1 MKSDNTKD
9 SIPNNVIDM
18 TERIPSQLDRLGLS
32 GLKVRFDLEH
42 AKIAVSTS
50 LLSIVIL
57 VTLANNNLMTSINPE
72 LVPMDEAVSGSR
84 GSRGIASVPGG
95 NQVASALPEDPQLI
109 KNLAQRGLGPLASV
123 GQTPSALDRLA
134 FGFFE
139 GKYAVRLHAGK
150 IREIEFS
157 SESNVSD
164 AKEVANPLRF
174 LENQRDLLPE
184 FARTVKVGDSRDGAD
199 HIKTF
204 ELVNEVSI
212 PVAKVEFRVNDESRL
227 LGLRVT
233 PAENVAK

>member
-1 MKSDNTKD
+1 MKSDN
-9 SIPNNVIDM
+9 SNGSVPNNVIDM
-18 TERIPSQLDRLGLS
+18 TERIPSPLDRLGLS

-57 VTLANNNLMTSINPE
+57 VTLANNNLMTSINPVV
-72 LVPMDEAVSGSR
+72 VPIDEAVPNSR
-84 GSRGIASVPGG
+84 GLRGIASVPGAD
-95 NQVASALPEDPQLI
+95 QVASAIPEDPLLV
-109 KNLAQRGLGPLASV
+109 KTLARRGLGPTASV
-123 GQTPSALDRLA
+123 GQSPSALDRLA

-164 AKEVANPLRF
+164 AKEIINPLKF
-174 LENQRDLLPE
+174 LETQRDLLPE

-199 HIKTF
+199 QIKTF

-212 PVAKVEFRVNDESRL
+212 PVAKVEFRVTDESRL
-227 LGLRVT
+227 LGMRVT
-233 PAENVAK
+233 PATDIAK

>member
-1 MKSDNTKD
+1 MKSDNSKGN
-9 SIPNNVIDM
+9 IPNNVIDM
-18 TERIPSQLDRLGLS
+18 TERIPSAIDRLGLS

-57 VTLANNNLMTSINPE
+57 VTLANNNLMTSINPVVTP
-72 LVPMDEAVSGSR
+72 LDEAVPSSR
-84 GSRGIASVPGG
+84 GSRGIASVPGA
-95 NQVASALPEDPQLI
+95 NQVAAAIPEYPQLV
-109 KNLAQRGLGPLASV
+109 KALARRGLGPTASV

-157 SESNVSD
+157 SESNVAD
-164 AKEVANPLRF
+164 AKQIANPLKF
-174 LENQRDLLPE
+174 LETQRDLLPE
-184 FARTVKVGDSRDGAD
+184 YAHTVKVGDSRDGAD

-212 PVAKVEFRVNDESRL
+212 PVAKVEFRVDDESRL
-227 LGLRVT
+227 LGMRVT
-233 PAENVAK
+233 PTSQVAK